1 MEFMSSH
8 IQSIVFKAIALNHS
22 NENETTLREA
32 DDGCSQ
38 SIDGAKLDPQQKTT
52 EVTVQ
57 TSFTEHGTIENE
69 KRTTIMQKRIK
80 VHRCIVLKS
89 GNGRVSDFDA

>member
-8 IQSIVFKAIALNHS
+8 ILSIVFKAIALNHF
-22 NENETTLREA
+22 NENVATSR
-32 DDGCSQ
+32 DGCTQ
-38 SIDGAKLDPQQKTT
+38 SIDEAKLDSLQKTT

-69 KRTTIMQKRIK
+69 KRTTIKRIK
-80 VHRCIVLKS
+80 VHRCIVLRS